1 MSWYAFKP
9 YVSVANRSAQAAR
22 EVIERRKAGKK
33 IDPVKLPGRKIAER
47 FWGLAWCK
55 NIENYQDFNNRLSR
69 GKSYIV
75 NGSVVDLKITTGKIT
90 ALVWGSEMYEI
101 SIDIT
106 KLTQKAWAE
115 LKTRCAGQIG
125 SLIELLKG
133 QLSDAVMKQVT
144 NPDDGLFPK
153 PKEIKIR
160 CSCPDYA
167 GLCKHAAAA
176 MYGVGHRLDTQP
188 ELLFTLRGVDHHELI
203 EQALPQ
209 APTKQK
215 RSKPVI
221 AEADLGDVFGLDLEP
236 SVATTKVIAKPK
248 AKAKKAVKATKAKA
262 PRTKQ
267 VAKAK

>member
-1 MSWYAFKP
+1 MSWYSFQP
-9 YVSVANRSAQAAR
+9 YVSVAKRSAQAAR

-33 IDPVKLPGRKIAER
+33 IEPVKLTGRKIAQQ

-55 NIENYQDFNNRLSR
+55 NIENYQDFSNRLSR

-75 NGSVVDLKITTGKIT
+75 NGSIVDLKITTGKIT
-90 ALVWGSEMYEI
+90 ALVWGSEMYEVK
-101 SIDIT
+101 IDIT
-106 KLTQKAWAE
+106 KLDSKSWAALKA
-115 LKTRCAGQIG
+115 RCAGEIG

-144 NPDDGLFPK
+144 NHDDGLFPK

-160 CSCPDYA
+160 CSCPDSA

-203 EQALPQ
+203 EQALPK

-215 RSKPVI
+215 RNKPVI
-221 AEADLGDVFGLDLEP
+221 AESDLGDVFGLDLEP
-236 SVATTKVIAKPK
+236 SVATTKVITKP
-248 AKAKKAVKATKAKA
+248 KAKKAVKDTKAMP
-262 PRTKQ
+262 PRPKK